1 MLFVAHVRVC
11 THRSSRLPTLYF
23 LEGDYEVLV
32 NEISLEAVHKP
43 HANQMRSFMSLA
55 AAQNYDRLKEV
66 AHIIAT
72 AIMRMQSNQNLG
84 KSRLSENLSLDF
96 SSKGSASRAGLLE
109 KTNYGQDYDTK
120 YGASQRI
127 CY

>member
-1 MLFVAHVRVC
+1 MLL
-11 THRSSRLPTLYF
+11 T
-23 LEGDYEVLV
+23 
-32 NEISLEAVHKP
+32 
-43 HANQMRSFMSLA
+43 Q
-55 AAQNYDRLKEV
+55 AQNYDRLKEV

-84 KSRLSENLSLDF
+84 KSRLSEKLSLDF

-109 KTNYGQDYDTK
+109 KYGQ
-120 YGASQRI
+120 GHERI

>member
-1 MLFVAHVRVC
+1 M
-11 THRSSRLPTLYF
+11 P
-23 LEGDYEVLV
+23 
-32 NEISLEAVHKP
+32 
-43 HANQMRSFMSLA
+43 LA

-72 AIMRMQSNQNLG
+72 AIMRAQSSKNLG
-84 KSRLSENLSLDF
+84 KSRLSEILSLDF

-109 KTNYGQDYDTK
+109 KTHYGQDHE
-120 YGASQRI
+120 RI

>member
-1 MLFVAHVRVC
+1 M
-11 THRSSRLPTLYF
+11 
-23 LEGDYEVLV
+23 
-32 NEISLEAVHKP
+32 NEISPEAVHKP
-43 HANQMRSFMSLA
+43 HANQMRSLMPLTQ
-55 AAQNYDRLKEV
+55 AQNYDRLKEV
-66 AHIIAT
+66 AHIIAA
-72 AIMRMQSNQNLG
+72 AIVRIQSSKNLG
-84 KSRLSENLSLDF
+84 KSRLSEKFSLDF

>member
-1 MLFVAHVRVC
+1 MPL
-11 THRSSRLPTLYF
+11 T
-23 LEGDYEVLV
+23 
-32 NEISLEAVHKP
+32 
-43 HANQMRSFMSLA
+43 Q
-55 AAQNYDRLKEV
+55 AQNYDRLKEV

-72 AIMRMQSNQNLG
+72 AIMRVQSSKNPG
-84 KSRLSENLSLDF
+84 KSRLSEKLSLDF

>member
-1 MLFVAHVRVC
+1 M
-11 THRSSRLPTLYF
+11 P
-23 LEGDYEVLV
+23 
-32 NEISLEAVHKP
+32 P
-43 HANQMRSFMSLA
+43 A

-72 AIMRMQSNQNLG
+72 AIMRVQSSKNLG
-84 KSRLSENLSLDF
+84 KSRLSEKLSLDF
-96 SSKGSASRAGLLE
+96 SLKGRASRAGLLE
-109 KTNYGQDYDTK
+109 KTNYGQDHDTK

>member
-1 MLFVAHVRVC
+1 MPL
-11 THRSSRLPTLYF
+11 T
-23 LEGDYEVLV
+23 
-32 NEISLEAVHKP
+32 
-43 HANQMRSFMSLA
+43 Q
-55 AAQNYDRLKEV
+55 AQNYDRLKEV

-72 AIMRMQSNQNLG
+72 AIVRAQSSKNLS
-84 KSRLSENLSLDF
+84 KSRLSEKLSLDF

>member
-1 MLFVAHVRVC
+1 M
-11 THRSSRLPTLYF
+11 P
-23 LEGDYEVLV
+23 
-32 NEISLEAVHKP
+32 
-43 HANQMRSFMSLA
+43 LA

-109 KTNYGQDYDTK
+109 KTHYGQDHE
-120 YGASQRI
+120 RI